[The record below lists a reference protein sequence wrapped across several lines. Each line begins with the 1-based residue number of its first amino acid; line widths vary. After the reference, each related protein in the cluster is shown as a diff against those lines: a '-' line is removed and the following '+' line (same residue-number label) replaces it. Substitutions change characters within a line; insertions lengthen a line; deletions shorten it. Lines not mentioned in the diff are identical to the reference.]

1 MDFIKSLQPHVNM
14 EIVYNIDL
22 TALGHKSF
30 DLLNRV
36 IDRKNVQIWGISQRF
51 LWSMNTRNERND
63 RVLQSDACC
72 RKS

>member
-1 MDFIKSLQPHVNM
+1 MLRDTPDFKRNMDFIKSLQPHVNM

-36 IDRKNVQIWGISQRF
+36 IDRKNVQILGHKSAF
-51 LWSMNTRNERND
+51 SMEYEY
-63 RVLQSDACC
+63 
-72 RKS
+72 KE